1 MSNFQSNKTD
11 GSESLFGEIIF
22 SYTRA
27 QAIADRVLID
37 VTPTAVE
44 AGFRFPTAVT
54 GDLMAAIETIPP
66 QYFHEEVQ
74 GRLWDVLWMASL
86 SARRAK
92 AGCSRIAFELILH
105 IEGTTRKYQSLILDI
120 GPGDTPEPVITIG
133 FPADF

>member
-44 AGFRFPTAVT
+44 AGFRFPTGVT

-66 QYFHEEVQ
+66 QYSHEDVQ
-74 GRLWDVLWMASL
+74 GRLWDVMPS
-86 SARRAK
+86 
-92 AGCSRIAFELILH
+92 H
-105 IEGTTRKYQSLILDI
+105 
-120 GPGDTPEPVITIG
+120 
-133 FPADF
+133 